1 MSRYNDYDDYDG
13 EPEQILAQG
22 RWEHNARV
30 ALKGKRGRKALT
42 DLREALEALPQKRLI
57 EGAVC
62 TVGAQQRRERWIA
75 EAVRSWEAMKP
86 EWRIGGPWTDEA
98 DKLEDLV
105 QHEGEGVCAVGALIW
120 HRKVK
125 AGADPAEAFA
135 ALPDLHDEGSDGL
148 SETADLA
155 KREAG
160 LTYTLAWELAY
171 RNDETFGQMTPE
183 ERYTAFLA
191 WIDRELAGAS

>member
-62 TVGAQQRRERWIA
+62 TVGAQQRREI
-75 EAVRSWEAMKP
+75 S
-86 EWRIGGPWTDEA
+86 
-98 DKLEDLV
+98 
-105 QHEGEGVCAVGALIW
+105 
-120 HRKVK
+120 
-125 AGADPAEAFA
+125 
-135 ALPDLHDEGSDGL
+135 
-148 SETADLA
+148 
-155 KREAG
+155 
-160 LTYTLAWELAY
+160 
-171 RNDETFGQMTPE
+171 
-183 ERYTAFLA
+183 
-191 WIDRELAGAS
+191 